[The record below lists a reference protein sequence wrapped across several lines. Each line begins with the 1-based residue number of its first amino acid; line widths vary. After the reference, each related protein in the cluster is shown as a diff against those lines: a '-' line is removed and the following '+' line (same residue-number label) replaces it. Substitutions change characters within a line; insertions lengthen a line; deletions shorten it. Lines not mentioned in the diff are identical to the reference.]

1 MVFEPHARTLL
12 SGRSQVATIRYSVL
26 SLSLV
31 LYLTLTQPLEAQEVI
46 SSFPA
51 PAGESRGLAW
61 DGEYLWCADAGTD
74 SVYQLDISDGDVV
87 SSFPFVIDSDFG
99 GLAWSADTSI
109 WIANGSQINMVN
121 PADGNT
127 LSGFTCPG
135 G

>member
-1 MVFEPHARTLL
+1 ML
-12 SGRSQVATIRYSVL
+12 SRYSVFPL
-26 SLSLV
+26 FLMV
-31 LYLTLTQPLEAQEVI
+31 CLTLTQPADAQEVI
-46 SSFPA
+46 NSFPA

-87 SSFPFVIDSDFG
+87 SSFPFDIDSDFG

-121 PADGNT
+121 PANGNT